1 MRIFV
6 AADVSGRAGI
16 VRLQQELMA
25 TTWDAGEARPV
36 EKNDLHFVLAFLGE
50 QDARAVARIKERLQE
65 VQFGP
70 VRLTYAGIGG
80 FPEPDSAANIWV
92 GADEGG
98 AGALSRLASKVAAK
112 LKEAGVEQDRP
123 FLPRVTILH
132 AREGRRLQVGRS
144 FAKYRGKDFGVDVV
158 DKIRLIKS
166 ENAPQGRRHVY
177 STLLVVNAMAARRGA
192 GNGIQQDNHAPE

>member
-25 TTWDAGEARPV
+25 TTWDTGEVRPV

-65 VQFGP
+65 VQFDP
-70 VRLTYAGIGG
+70 VRLTYAGIGV

-92 GADEGG
+92 GVDEAG
-98 AGALSRLASKVAAK
+98 AGALSRLAGKVAVK

-132 AREGRRLQVGRS
+132 AKEGRRLQVGRS
-144 FAKYRGKDFGVDVV
+144 FAKYRGKDFGTDVV
-158 DKIRLIKS
+158 DKIRLVKS
-166 ENAPQGRRHVY
+166 ENAPQDRRHVY
-177 STLLVVNAMAARRGA
+177 SSLLVVNAMVALRGA
-192 GNGIQQDNHAPE
+192 GQSAQGNHAPE